1 MITLIA
7 IPGISEEHE
16 YDYTGEKNILYGL
29 KQYPYK
35 EIDVSFYPPFWHNKI
50 KLTSDDIN
58 FSNFNYTYLS
68 LKYDERDY
76 FFFISDLAYISEDVI
91 ELSLTLDTWLT
102 YRDSINSIRGTLK
115 RGFIDRYTDFT
126 NRVINRNY
134 IRENVSRNNNF
145 VYSSRVL
152 LNNDFSTW
160 ALIGSFSNISNAQGV
175 PIAERQNAGSTIGVE
190 NYMYSNAG
198 CLFMV
203 PLFKTYFTYH
213 KVDSSTGEV
222 AKDTTTVLIGPEN
235 NFYKYTYIPQFTALY
250 IIPFNPFLYI
260 ETKKQ
265 NSYTEWVSQKADG
278 EDYDKIT
285 ISPLPFDESLGHTMN
300 DNYVLYSTPTLKPFT
315 LDTSNTDLKIIF
327 NDADKIEWDSKVY
340 SDKISG
346 IDFFGT
352 IHKDKTEYDYS
363 YCPAL
368 FDNNYINLT
377 FGTDRTST
385 TIPLEELTTQTVY
398 YSYYA
403 DLFTGSRFYALT
415 SSKGDFW
422 TPKRIKESDVFKT
435 LVIDN
440 NILNLN
446 LSSDAYT
453 NYVANNNARWG
464 SAIFNSVSG
473 LLQGVGTTA
482 AMSFLNPALGVT
494 SAISTIGKAA
504 GGFADQVFAEKN
516 ARHAPDGI
524 KGTNSA
530 TSYLSSIITYTIERK
545 QDIAQCGMFYHKYGY
560 LLKKPIELMSSEYLN
575 NRYYYNYI
583 QFESVDVITSDSFVV
598 TQKIKEDLIRRLTQ
612 GITLWH
618 ADNETGKTLVNI
630 GDYTYD
636 NTERSL
642 INE

>member
-16 YDYTGEKNILYGL
+16 YDYTGENDILYGL

-35 EIDVSFYPPFWHNKI
+35 EVDISFYPPFWHNKI

-58 FSNFNYTYLS
+58 FSDFNYTYLS
-68 LKYDERDY
+68 LKYNDRDY
-76 FFFISDLAYISEDVI
+76 FFFINDLTYISEDVL

-102 YRDSINSIRGTLK
+102 YRDSIKSIRGTLR

-126 NRVINRNY
+126 NKVINRDY
-134 IRENVSRNNNF
+134 IRENVSKTNNF
-145 VYSSRVL
+145 LYSSRVI
-152 LNNDFSTW
+152 LNDDKSTW
-160 ALIGSFSNISNAQGV
+160 ALIGTFSNISNAQGN
-175 PIAERQNAGSTIGVE
+175 PISEKQKGGSDRGTEE
-190 NYMYSNAG
+190 NMYTNSG
-198 CLFMV
+198 CLFMT
-203 PLFKTYFTYH
+203 PLFNTYFTYH
-213 KVDSSTGEV
+213 KVDASTGEI
-222 AKDTTTVLIGPEN
+222 AEDTTTVLIGPEN
-235 NFYKYTYIPQFTALY
+235 NFYKYTYIPQFTSLY

-260 ETKKQ
+260 ETKTR
-265 NSYTEWVSQKADG
+265 NNYTEWISQKATG
-278 EDYDKIT
+278 KDYDKIT
-285 ISPLPFDESLGHTMN
+285 IAPLPFDVSLNDTMN
-300 DNYVLYSTPTLKPFT
+300 DNFVLYSTPTLKPFT
-315 LDTSNTDLKIIF
+315 LDILTTDTKIIF
-327 NDADKIEWDSKVY
+327 NDADKIEWDTKVY
-340 SDKISG
+340 SGKISN
-346 IDFFGT
+346 IDFLGT
-352 IHKDKTEYDYS
+352 IQKDKTKYDYTR
-363 YCPAL
+363 CPAL

-385 TIPLEELTTQTVY
+385 TIPLEELTTPTVY

-415 SSKGDFW
+415 SSKNDFW
-422 TPKRIKESDVFKT
+422 TPLQIKKNDVFKT
-435 LVIDN
+435 MVIDN

-453 NYVANNNARWG
+453 NYVANNNTRWG
-464 SAIFNSVSG
+464 SAIFNSASG

-482 AMSFLNPALGVT
+482 VLSFLNPILGIT
-494 SAISTIGKAA
+494 SGIGAVGKAV
-504 GGFADQVFAEKN
+504 GGIVNQAFEEQN
-516 ARHAPDGI
+516 AKHAPDGI

-530 TSYLSSIITYTIERK
+530 TSYLSAIISYTIEKK

-575 NRYYYNYI
+575 NRYYYNFI
-583 QFESVDVITSDSFVV
+583 QFESVDAITSDSFVV
-598 TQKIKEDLIRRLTQ
+598 TSKIKEDLIRRLTQ

-618 ADNETGKTLVNI
+618 VDDTTGKTLVDI